1 MEVFPPLGQDV
12 LFFWIPIIVKQQMRF
27 SLIDQ
32 ITELKAGESI
42 TAAKNLTLAEE
53 YLQDHFP
60 GFPVMPGVLMVE
72 ALVQTSAWLM
82 RYSEDFR
89 YSTVLLD
96 EAKAVKF
103 NSFVK
108 PGDTITIQSKLQ
120 KKNDESTWTFKASG
134 NVGETNVITAKLI
147 LKQFNLADEYPSIAS
162 GDAVQTESIKTLF
175 NVLYPQAESAKS

>member
-1 MEVFPPLGQDV
+1 
-12 LFFWIPIIVKQQMRF
+12 MRF

-32 ITELKAGESI
+32 ITEMNAGESI
-42 TAAKNLTLAEE
+42 VAAKNLTLAEE

-60 GFPVMPGVLMVE
+60 GFPVMPGVLLVE

-82 RYSEDFR
+82 RYSQNFQ

-108 PGDTITIQSKLQ
+108 PGDRVVVESRVL
-120 KKNDESTWTFKASG
+120 KKIDEMTWSFKAAAH
-134 NVGETNVITAKLI
+134 VGETNVITAKLF
-147 LKQFNLADEYPSIAS
+147 LKQFNLKDDFPAISA
-162 GDAVQTESIKTLF
+162 GDQVQTKAMKELF
-175 NVLYPQAESAKS
+175 NVLYQPEL